1 MDTLFAY
8 LIKSII
14 SSGVLTAYYWFALR
28 NKKFHYYNRFY
39 LLSVL
44 PISLIVP
51 FLNFRW
57 FSLNQ
62 PDRPY
67 INTLLSAIS
76 PPAEVHG
83 AAAAGFSYG
92 LLFSGIGILVS
103 ASLLIILIFRICRL
117 YYLKRIHPHTRMNG
131 FDLIETELGQA
142 PFSFLDNLFWKSSI
156 SLDSEDGEKIFRHEL
171 THIRQKHTYDKL
183 FSQAVVCLFWMNP
196 FYWLIQKELNM
207 IHEFIADETSVKEG
221 DAGSLARMLLQAHNA
236 GAYLDPSHSFFYSP
250 IKRRL
255 IMITQSK
262 KTSHSYLR
270 RVLALPVVLLAVS
283 LFSFTVLRA
292 QSSSDTKQDT
302 TGNAKRYDEKVDAEK
317 IARDQHDRENG
328 RLMNSKLKIA
338 LQSLSQGPEGNK
350 LDAKKL
356 MEAILKDPPDII
368 YYVNGVV
375 RSPEYVK
382 GLKEEEV
389 ATVNLLTGD
398 MAAKKF
404 GENGRHGVIEF
415 TTKK

>member
-8 LIKSII
+8 LIKCII
-14 SSGVLTAYYWFALR
+14 SSGILTAYYWCALR

-44 PISLIVP
+44 LISLIVP
-51 FLNFRW
+51 LLHFRW
-57 FSLNQ
+57 FSLSQ
-62 PDRPY
+62 PAQPY
-67 INTLLSAIS
+67 INTILSAIS
-76 PPAEVHG
+76 PASGLRG
-83 AAAAGFSYG
+83 ATATAGFSYK
-92 LLFSGIGILVS
+92 LLLAGIGILVS
-103 ASLLIILIFRICRL
+103 VSLLIILIFRIFRL

-142 PFSFLDNLFWKSSI
+142 PFSFLDNLFWKNSI
-156 SLDSEDGEKIFRHEL
+156 SLDSEDGDKIFRHEL

-207 IHEFIADETSVKEG
+207 IHEFIADETSVKDG
-221 DAGSLARMLLQAHNA
+221 DATSLARMLLQAHNA

-270 RVLALPVVLLAVS
+270 RVLALPVMLLAVS
-283 LFSFTVLRA
+283 LFSFTVLKA

-302 TGNAKRYDEKVDAEK
+302 AGNAKRYEEKLDAEK
-317 IARDQHDRENG
+317 IAADRRDAENG
-328 RLMNSKLKIA
+328 RLLNGKLKIA
-338 LQSLSQGPEGNK
+338 LKNLSQGPEGDK

-356 MEAILKDPPDII
+356 TEAILKDPPDII
-368 YYVNGVV
+368 YYVNGEK
-375 RSPEYVK
+375 RSPDYVK
-382 GLKEEEV
+382 GLKEDYV
-389 ATVNLLTGD
+389 AAVTLLTGEA
-398 MAAKKF
+398 AAKKF
-404 GENGRHGVIEF
+404 GEDGRHGVIEF
-415 TTKK
+415 